1 MTKERGQFIVIEGV
15 GGSGKTTQIEFAKNI
30 LQKNGLSVVTTRE
43 PGGLESAESIR
54 ELIFDLKDKGLIGP
68 EGQMT
73 LFFAA
78 RKLWLHNVVA
88 PNIDKGV
95 NVITDR
101 SHTSTGAYQGY
112 AEGGDVNKILQIA
125 DVVMDGYKPD
135 AVILLDVDLETSI
148 TRRGNDTQ
156 GDPFDKEG
164 KEYLG
169 RLISGYRKMAKENWG
184 GMKWYTVNGNESPAL
199 VTQSVAK
206 VLNGIF
212 KKDLKYE

>member
-1 MTKERGQFIVIEGV
+1 MTIERGQFIVIEGV
-15 GGSGKTTQIEFAKNI
+15 GGSGKTTQIEQVKNI

-68 EGQMT
+68 EGQMS
-73 LFFAA
+73 LFSAA

-112 AEGGDVNKILQIA
+112 AEGGDMNKILQIA
-125 DVVMDGYKPD
+125 DVVMNGYKPD
-135 AVILLDVDLETSI
+135 AVILLDIDLETSI
-148 TRRGNDTQ
+148 ARRGNDTQ

-164 KEYLG
+164 QEYLG
-169 RLISGYRKMAKENWG
+169 RLIAGYRKMANENWG
-184 GMKWYTVNGNESPAL
+184 GHEMVYCQWK
-199 VTQSVAK
+199 
-206 VLNGIF
+206 
-212 KKDLKYE
+212 